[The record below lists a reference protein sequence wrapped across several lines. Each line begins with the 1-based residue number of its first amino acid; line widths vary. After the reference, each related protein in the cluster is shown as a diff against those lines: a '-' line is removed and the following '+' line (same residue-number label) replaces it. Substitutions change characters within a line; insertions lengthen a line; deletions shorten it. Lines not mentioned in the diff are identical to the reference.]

1 MSQIFSTG
9 TLPKY
14 SLFVLRHHSHL
25 KQSQSFAGPALV
37 VRTCEDCIFDI
48 IGAEFVVVTQI
59 QSVVAYCGTHIDQSR
74 YLVPISLLVF
84 PQMWPVGSHVLSASI
99 VPLLGLPFQDAS
111 IALRVRKRHNFLS
124 NANQSS
130 LHPSRLGPLSS
141 FAEGDYFSI
150 TLSGSSTAFI
160 KSHVFFLFAFKP
172 RSRQT
177 WMVSAITI

>member
-1 MSQIFSTG
+1 M
-9 TLPKY
+9 
-14 SLFVLRHHSHL
+14 LRHHRHL
-25 KQSQSFAGPALV
+25 KQSQCCAGPALV

-124 NANQSS
+124 NANQTS